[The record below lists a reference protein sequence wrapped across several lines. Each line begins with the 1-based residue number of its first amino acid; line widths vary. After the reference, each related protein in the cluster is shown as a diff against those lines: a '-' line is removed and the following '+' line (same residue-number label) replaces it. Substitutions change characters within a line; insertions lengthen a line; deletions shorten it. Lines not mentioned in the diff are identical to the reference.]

1 MSFIDM
7 KGSITCLIFLFMFI
21 AACRKPTDA
30 PTLKNIVKQG
40 VWYVNLMKDNGV
52 TYTSIYKGWKFTFK
66 TDTTL
71 TVTNGID
78 SCNGTWREDVDRD
91 KFRLNIQTTNMAL
104 IWISQEW
111 DIQLKT
117 PGRVV
122 FMDNKYNPA
131 MELQLT
137 KY

>member
-1 MSFIDM
+1 MKTRPVKFI
-7 KGSITCLIFLFMFI
+7 LLLLLFS
-21 AACRKPTDA
+21 ACRKPTDA
-30 PTLKNIVKQG
+30 PTLKSVIKQG
-40 VWYVNLMKDNGV
+40 TWYVNLMKDNSV
-52 TYTSIYKGWKFTFK
+52 TYTSNYKGWKFTFK

-78 SCNGTWREDVDRD
+78 SCNGTWREDVDRE
-91 KFRLNIQTTNMAL
+91 KFLLNIQTSNMSL

-111 DIQLKT
+111 DITLKN

-122 FMDNKYNPA
+122 FMDNKYSPS